1 MWCLELNSVL
11 HVRGLLQT
19 GVAFLSSPN
28 MLSLPKMEPLSWF
41 AQCAA
46 DLNQATEPPYTFH
59 RPWVRN
65 LSFSGEDNCVISI
78 KLSPNTSACA
88 QHTVR
93 PNKGKCQSLGQS
105 KVYYKPKKEMGGLM
119 PPKILY
125 SRKGSSAK
133 CVISLCTILGLAT
146 DEVTGRCHKG

>member
-1 MWCLELNSVL
+1 MATITTQVL
-11 HVRGLLQT
+11 
-19 GVAFLSSPN
+19 
-28 MLSLPKMEPLSWF
+28 LSLF

-93 PNKGKCQSLGQS
+93 PNKGKLLLEAEKCLLQGCARRMGILCS
-105 KVYYKPKKEMGGLM
+105 KDLNSSEVSG
-119 PPKILY
+119 
-125 SRKGSSAK
+125 KGFQRYHGK
-133 CVISLCTILGLAT
+133 GCRVCGFLVIYWW
-146 DEVTGRCHKG
+146 